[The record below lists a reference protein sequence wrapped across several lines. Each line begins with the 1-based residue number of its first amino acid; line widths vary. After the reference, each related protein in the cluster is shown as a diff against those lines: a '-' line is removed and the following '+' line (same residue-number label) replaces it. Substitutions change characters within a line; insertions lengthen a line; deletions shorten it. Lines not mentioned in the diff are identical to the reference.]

1 MRSSTRCRLTCWKQS
16 LACESEWNRVRNMLV
31 YTCPRT
37 CFLRTGRARHSA
49 CQPAPSSGSS
59 CSLYRYTPGLRIRQK
74 PRPEAETLVLIC
86 CGKRRPNRARTAL
99 CLARFTEE
107 MQALMM
113 SPKAADCGCP
123 TVSYLCA
130 PTRGLFASPRVDG
143 RPGAGNCWPC
153 CSKCRGFSRLTE
165 PLPLVLP
172 AAGAESTVRQSAQ
185 AFGKQPSQSR
195 WTAGPLPQ

>member
-1 MRSSTRCRLTCWKQS
+1 MESCAQHACVHVPPYMLPAYWQGSTFGL
-16 LACESEWNRVRNMLV
+16 
-31 YTCPRT
+31 
-37 CFLRTGRARHSA
+37 SA
-49 CQPAPSSGSS
+49 CSFKRLQLLAVPV
-59 CSLYRYTPGLRIRQK
+59 RPGVADQT
-74 PRPEAETLVLIC
+74 EAEARSGNARADLLRQTPPKPC
-86 CGKRRPNRARTAL
+86 ENRSL
-99 CLARFTEE
+99 CLRFTDMFTEG

-165 PLPLVLP
+165 PLPLVLR
-172 AAGAESTVRQSAQ
+172 AAGAESTVRQSAK